1 MNENTIGR
9 EPLQIIE
16 IEQPLCSL
24 EYGVSPCTAEIGVTG
39 SIKCFNTSKTCQDV
53 PNYDPAPLLLRFCK
67 PQAKL
72 PEGIFCIPSL
82 QSASTSPT
90 QINVVGGSRSKGPL
104 GIRAELSVTFKD
116 HPYSDVLVDKYRLER
131 GYIAT
136 DRGSYWSKWLARN
149 PYYVSYTM
157 RVYDGYV
164 GQSLAE
170 MNKRTYL
177 IDSISGPDSNQNVS
191 IRAKDVLKLADNEK
205 AQAPI
210 ASTGELIVDYSDAA
224 SMDPMRI
231 TGGIAS
237 EYPAPGK
244 VRINKEI
251 FSYTGVT
258 TIDETEIRLTGVS
271 RAQVGT
277 DAQSQDAEDRVQWCL
292 EYNDIRPDV
301 LTNDLLTTYGD
312 VPSEFIPLTEWN
324 AEASVWLEQFRLSTL
339 ITEPTGVTDLLG
351 EITEQAL
358 FYIWWDER
366 DEKIKLRALRPS
378 SGDTVTSIDNFKN
391 ILAGTFE
398 LKAQPKERISQVWVF
413 FGQRDPTQKLDDD
426 QNYRRVRVRV
436 DADAES
442 DLQYGERRIKKIYSR
457 WLQTDAM
464 AIQTTARLLI
474 RFRDTPE
481 YIAFAVDAKDRSMW
495 TGDLADVSV
504 DSVVDVTGAN
514 RVNRWQVISAEE
526 TVSGEV
532 TEYQLQRFEY
542 GGADEQGQSAFWM
555 LSDAPIYA
563 DATETEREAGAWWGD
578 QFGLMPNGDDGYKWL

>member
-1 MNENTIGR
+1 MSENTIGR

-53 PNYDPAPLLLRFCK
+53 PNYAPEPLLLRFCK
-67 PQAKL
+67 PQATQ
-72 PEGIFCIPSL
+72 PAGIFCVPSL
-82 QSASTSPT
+82 QSVSTSPT
-90 QINVVGGSRSKGPL
+90 QINVVGGSKSKGPL

-116 HPYSDVLVDKYRLER
+116 HPYSDALVDKYRLER

-149 PYYVSYTM
+149 PYYTGYII

-164 GQSLAE
+164 GQALAE
-170 MNKRTYL
+170 MGKRTYL
-177 IDSISGPDSNQNVS
+177 VDTFSGPDSNQNVT
-191 IRAKDVLKLADNEK
+191 IKAKDVLKLADNDK

-210 ASTGELIVDYSDAA
+210 ASTGELIVDYSETA

-244 VRINKEI
+244 VRINKEL
-251 FSYTGVT
+251 FSYTGVS
-258 TIDETEIRLTGVS
+258 TISETEMRLTGITRS
-271 RAQVGT
+271 ILGT
-277 DAQSQDAEDRVQWCL
+277 EADDQDEGDRVQLCL
-292 EYNDIRPDV
+292 EYTNIRPDA
-301 LTNDLLTTYGD
+301 LTNDLLTTYGN
-312 VPSEFIPLTEWN
+312 VPSGFIPLAEWN
-324 AEASVWLEQFRLSTL
+324 SEASVWLEQFRLSTI

-366 DEKIKLRALRPS
+366 DEQIKLRALRPAA
-378 SGDTVTSIDNFKN
+378 GDFVKPINNFKS

-398 LKAQPKERISQVWVF
+398 LKAKPKERISQVWVF
-413 FGQRDPTQKLDDD
+413 FGQRNPVEKLEDE
-426 QNYRRVRVRV
+426 QNFRRIRVRI

-442 DLQYGERRIKKIYSR
+442 DLQYGERSIKKIYSR
-457 WLQTDAM
+457 WIQSEAI
-464 AIQTTARLLI
+464 AIQTTVRLLT

-481 YIAFAVDAKDRSMW
+481 YIAFALDAKDRSMW
-495 TGDLADVSV
+495 TGDLADVTV
-504 DSVVDVTGAN
+504 DSIVDVTGGP
-514 RVNRWQVISAEE
+514 RVLRWQVISAEE

-532 TEYQLQRFEY
+532 TEYQLQRFEF
-542 GGADEQGQSAFWM
+542 GPQDKAAFWM
-555 LSDAPIYA
+555 VSDAPTYA
-563 DATETEREAGAWWGD
+563 DASVSERLTGSFWGD
-578 QFGLMPNGDDGYKWL
+578 DFGLMPNGDDGYAWQ